1 MNSKQRVN
9 KLTLL
14 TVLFVTLLSSSL
26 NQATEVDPQLESIV
40 STYLAKNA
48 NICIFNNKAS
58 SVIEYCHTDGCT
70 NCSTVSA
77 GNQEAI
83 LGSSQYLPWVCVRED
98 LGYTR
103 TEVNLSS
110 NVNPRVGG
118 QIPNNKKLLATTTI
132 SPSNSGYESTTTYTL
147 VDANAPSRAYLNC
160 LKQELDQLVP
170 GIAKTIQN
178 SIGK

>member
-14 TVLFVTLLSSSL
+14 AVLFVTLLSSSL
-26 NQATEVDPQLESIV
+26 NQATEVDPQLEVIV
-40 STYLAKNA
+40 STYLTKNA
-48 NICIFNNKAS
+48 NICVFNNKAS
-58 SVIEYCHTDGCT
+58 SVIEYCHTSGCT

-83 LGSSQYLPWVCVRED
+83 LGSSQYLPWVCAREG
-98 LGYTR
+98 LEYIKTG
-103 TEVNLSS
+103 VSSSS
-110 NVNPRVGG
+110 NVKPRPGV

-132 SPSNSGYESTTTYTL
+132 SPSNSSYYSTTTYTL
-147 VDANAPSRAYLNC
+147 VDANAPSQAYLNC

-170 GIAKTIQN
+170 AIATTIQN